1 MKFMVIVKA
10 TPETEAGVMPGDE
23 LMQAMGRYNED
34 LVKAGV
40 MVAGEG
46 LAPSSQGARVRY
58 SGGKLNVIDGP
69 FAETK
74 ELIAGFWIWDVRD
87 LDEAIAWARKMPFYN
102 EGEEIE
108 IRKVYEVSD
117 FLDAGIDPEL
127 MEREEELRRTVEGRK
142 AE

>member
-10 TPETEAGVMPGDE
+10 TPETEAGVMPSDE
-23 LMQAMGRYNED
+23 LMEAMGRYNEE

-46 LAPSSQGARVRY
+46 LAPSSQGARVRH
-58 SGGKLNVIDGP
+58 SGGKLSVIDGP
-69 FAETK
+69 FAESK

-87 LDEAIAWARKMPFYN
+87 LDEAIAWARKMPFDT

-108 IRKVYEVSD
+108 IRKVFEASD
-117 FLDAGIDPEL
+117 FLDAGINPEL
-127 MEREEELRRTVEGRK
+127 LDREEELRRTIEARK